1 MDLQRTHDRIRP
13 TRYQAKQEA
22 SSVKRRKTVSKQ
34 SIAEQRIRLDKLLR
48 ELADLIETEQGILT
62 L

>member
-1 MDLQRTHDRIRP
+1 MELQRTHDRIRP

-22 SSVKRRKTVSKQ
+22 SVKRRKTVSKQ
-34 SIAEQRIRLDKLLR
+34 AIAEQRIRLDKLLR

>member
-1 MDLQRTHDRIRP
+1 MELQRAHDPIRS
-13 TRYQAKQEA
+13 TRYQAKQVL
-22 SSVKRRKTVSKQ
+22 SSKRHKTVSKP
-34 SIAEQRIRLDKLLR
+34 SIAVQRSKLDKLLR

>member
-1 MDLQRTHDRIRP
+1 MELQRTHDRIRP
-13 TRYQAKQEA
+13 TRYQAKQE

-34 SIAEQRIRLDKLLR
+34 SVAAQRSRLDKLLR